1 MTHLARWLSRAL
13 PSVAILTVACT
24 EPDPDQ
30 PPEPPPPRTSPLAAC
45 ADPAV
50 ALTARWQV
58 DNLHAPVTAVA
69 TSGATL
75 VVGSADGAVKLWHLS
90 TTGAVERRPGYGTP
104 LREAGPTVATLAAT
118 ADGALAAVDQG
129 GAAAAWRL
137 DGTPLGGAA
146 AAAPGR
152 AVGAALA
159 PGAALLAIA
168 SDDAQTQLTVVDL
181 TAGTATPARPT
192 WLWHT
197 TAAAVT
203 PQRVVAVGDWYGC
216 PAIETRPRG
225 DLTATVYW
233 DDCNGTGGAFRTGW
247 FRALALTADGRGAIA
262 AGDRMLARFD
272 LDDLTAGPR
281 AVAPVDVDLRRV
293 VVLEA
298 DGLVVT
304 LGGAGDATAL
314 TWWRLDDLVAVRT
327 EPVAADV
334 DLAVEPTTGVAILV
348 AASGLITGLACA
360 P

>member
-1 MTHLARWLSRAL
+1 MTHLVRWLSRAL
-13 PSVAILTVACT
+13 PCVAVVTAACT
-24 EPDPDQ
+24 EPAPEP

-50 ALTARWQV
+50 ALTPRWQV
-58 DNLHAPVTAVA
+58 DNLHAPVTAIA

-90 TTGAVERRPGYGTP
+90 TTGAIERRPGYGTP

-129 GAAAAWRL
+129 GAATAWRL

-146 AAAPGR
+146 TAVPGR
-152 AVGAALA
+152 PVGAALA
-159 PGAALLAIA
+159 PGGELLAVA
-168 SDDAQTQLTVVDL
+168 GDDLRTQLTVVDL
-181 TAGTATPARPT
+181 TAGTATAATPT

-197 TAAAVT
+197 TTAAVT
-203 PQRVVAVGDWYGC
+203 TERVVAVGDWYGC

-225 DLTATVYW
+225 DLTANRYW
-233 DDCNGTGGAFRTGW
+233 DDCNGAGGALRQGW

-262 AGDRMLARFD
+262 AGDRLLARFD

-281 AVAPVDVDLRRV
+281 AVATVDVDLRRV
-293 VVLEA
+293 VLLEA
-298 DGLVVT
+298 DGLLVT
-304 LGGAGDATAL
+304 LGGTGDGTAL
-314 TWWRLDDLVAVRT
+314 TWWRLDDLVPVRT
-327 EPVAADV
+327 EPVEADV

-348 AASGLITGLACA
+348 AASGVITGLACA